1 VRGEKG
7 SYKKHH
13 LDCQEDQLKEGLRP
27 GAKEYGHETSDKYGT
42 LTTILADGTPKRQVL
57 PTAEPPTYSE
67 YYRHLAR
74 ALAGQDDVPVSG
86 AEASVVIR
94 IIELA
99 LESSKQGR
107 TLDVDV

>member
-1 VRGEKG
+1 MVC
-7 SYKKHH
+7 YHPAYNI
-13 LDCQEDQLKEGLRP
+13 LDGLEANSP
-27 GAKEYGHETSDKYGT
+27 SGTLGT

-99 LESSKQGR
+99 VESSKQGR